1 MSDTTLRQQAELV
14 ELAPEAILVH
24 ERGSGVIRFWNRAAE
39 ELYGFGRQ
47 EALGR
52 VSHELLQSQ
61 LPRPR
66 AEIEAAVDRDG
77 RWSGEVVQ
85 TTRDGRQIVVASR
98 WAARTDEAGSTTAY
112 VEIDTDITEQR
123 QMAAEQARLLQH
135 AGSAEA
141 QFRGLLES
149 APDPV
154 VIVDAQGVI
163 RIVNRQT
170 EVVFGYQRAE
180 LIGHRVEVLLPE
192 RFRSRHLS
200 HRGDYQHN
208 PHTRPMG
215 IGMELFGRRRDGFE
229 FPVEI
234 SLSPMTSAG
243 EPLVIS
249 TIRDITGRKQAE
261 ERLKATAADLA
272 RSNAE
277 LEQFAYVASH
287 DLQEPLRMVAG
298 YTQLLA
304 RRYQGQLDQD
314 ADEFIGFA
322 VDGAKRMQ
330 DLINDLLTYSR
341 VGTRVLQV
349 ETVDMGELVD
359 QVMGD
364 LAQAI
369 EEARATVSRGELPTL
384 RADPTQLRQLFQ
396 NLIGNAIKF
405 HGERAPEVHVSAERT
420 DGSWLFNVRDNGIGI
435 EPQYLDRIFVLF

>member
-85 TTRDGRQIVVASR
+85 TTLDGRQIVVASR
-98 WAARTDEAGSTTAY
+98 WAAGPKHDAAAPRTY
-112 VEIDTDITEQR
+112 VETDSDVTAQR
-123 QMAAEQARLLQH
+123 EVMAAESL
-135 AGSAEA
+135 
-141 QFRGLLES
+141 FRGLLES

-154 VIVDAQGVI
+154 VIVDAHSLI
-163 RIVNRQT
+163 RMVNRQT
-170 EVVFGYQRAE
+170 EVVFGYERSGLVGQP
-180 LIGHRVEVLLPE
+180 VEVLMPE
-192 RFRSRHLS
+192 RFRARHLD
-200 HRGDYQHN
+200 H
-208 PHTRPMG
+208 
-215 IGMELFGRRRDGFE
+215 
-229 FPVEI
+229 
-234 SLSPMTSAG
+234 
-243 EPLVIS
+243 
-249 TIRDITGRKQAE
+249 RKQAE

-304 RRYQGQLDQD
+304 RRYEGQLDQD

-330 DLINDLLTYSR
+330 DLINDLLAYSR
-341 VGTRVLQV
+341 VGTRALQL
-349 ETVDMGELVD
+349 ESVDTGALVD
-359 QVMGD
+359 QVIGD

-369 EEARATVSRGELPTL
+369 EEAEATVTHGELPTL

-396 NLIGNAIKF
+396 NLHGNAIKF
-405 HGERAPEVHVSAERT
+405 HG
-420 DGSWLFNVRDNGIGI
+420 
-435 EPQYLDRIFVLF
+435 